1 MHSHGCLQ
9 VINGLLKLKVYIK
22 DIHAWRSYKRISEKS
37 DKLFMDVKKKQ
48 KFYIDIY
55 KTLNNLNPSFMKEI
69 SEKTYLRPLRKQYQL
84 NLII

>member
-1 MHSHGCLQ
+1 
-9 VINGLLKLKVYIK
+9 
-22 DIHAWRSYKRISEKS
+22 
-37 DKLFMDVKKKQ
+37 MDVKKKQ

-55 KTLNNLNPSFMKEI
+55 KTLNNLKPSFMKEI

>member
-1 MHSHGCLQ
+1 MPEDPTKEYRKNL
-9 VINGLLKLKVYIK
+9 INFSWTL
-22 DIHAWRSYKRISEKS
+22 
-37 DKLFMDVKKKQ
+37 KKKQ

>member
-1 MHSHGCLQ
+1 
-9 VINGLLKLKVYIK
+9 
-22 DIHAWRSYKRISEKS
+22 
-37 DKLFMDVKKKQ
+37 MDVKKKQ